1 MPIDHA
7 AVHRAWVERMLRE
20 DPLPSIDRRLLYMGL
35 ILKLEERTYHPE
47 FDIHEAYSGQFALK
61 PYVQFRVQLL
71 WGPHAQVVR
80 RRDAARDY
88 RRRVLYWIDA
98 IDGMIGH
105 IYPLSTYEYEYYLE
119 RKLEL
124 ERLTFD

>member
-20 DPLPSIDRRLLYMGL
+20 DPLPSIDRRCMYMGL

-71 WGPHAQVVR
+71 WRPMPWWC
-80 RRDAARDY
+80 DAATRPGTI
-88 RRRVLYWIDA
+88 V
-98 IDGMIGH
+98 GGCSIGSMR
-105 IYPLSTYEYEYYLE
+105 STG
-119 RKLEL
+119 
-124 ERLTFD
+124 